1 MSSSVLRL
9 SRRQA
14 LGLAVAGAAGAAGL
28 RMVTLHL
35 GGADAPVA
43 AASAAGPNGAWA
55 NPLGDARALSAHL
68 LRRAGFGYTSAELDA
83 AASMP
88 YAELVD
94 MLVHQTPDPLPQP
107 PKPTDYRSVVQTWY
121 AHMATT
127 KAQFPERMTLFLHGH
142 FTSDYRK
149 ANRRPYVHQQNQT
162 YRTAGLSDLRT
173 LLRAVT
179 YDPLMMEYL
188 DLTRSSA
195 KAPNENYSRELME
208 LYTMGVGSYSEQD
221 VREGARALSGIR
233 VQAVDSTGSTVQTP
247 RPSGKT
253 AAALNQYYAQLA
265 QLAQQGVVFKGV
277 LSVRQ
282 HDQGTK
288 TYLGRT
294 GNLGPEDVIDAI
306 LAKDATATFIA
317 TKALVYF
324 SVPQPSSDY
333 VNRVATAFRASNYD
347 MKTLMRTIFLSD
359 EFKSGAAYR
368 GLVRSPADYMV
379 ATMRALGQPDLAAA
393 AVTSGQ
399 AMDQILYDPPTVA
412 GWPVNGGWVS
422 SSSWLAR
429 LNFAQTVVNRGGT
442 LADPVAA
449 VKTQLDGV
457 VSDDTARVFNASQT
471 VGDRWYALLASPEFH
486 LK

>member
-1 MSSSVLRL
+1 MSSSALRL

-14 LGLAVAGAAGAAGL
+14 LGLAAAGAASAAGL
-28 RMVTLHL
+28 RMVTLNL
-35 GGADAPVA
+35 GGANAPVA
-43 AASAAGPNGAWA
+43 AASAAGPNGAWP
-55 NPLGDARALSAHL
+55 NPLGDARVQSAHL
-68 LRRAGFGYTSAELDA
+68 LRRAGFGYTRAELDA
-83 AASMP
+83 AASLS
-88 YAELVD
+88 YSDLVD
-94 MLVHQTPDPLPQP
+94 MLVQQTPDPLPVP

-121 AHMATT
+121 THMATT
-127 KAQFPERMTLFLHGH
+127 KAQFPERMTLFLHAH

-162 YRTAGLSDLRT
+162 YRTVGLTDLRS

-195 KAPNENYSRELME
+195 TAPNENYSRELME
-208 LYTMGVGSYSEQD
+208 LYTMGVGNYSEQD

-233 VQAVDSTGSTVQTP
+233 VQAVDSSGNKAQLP
-247 RPSGKT
+247 RPTGKSV
-253 AAALNQYYAQLA
+253 AALNQYSTQLG

-277 LSVRQ
+277 LSARQ
-282 HDQGTK
+282 HDQGIK
-288 TYLGRT
+288 TYLGQT
-294 GNLGPEDVIDAI
+294 GNLGPEEVIDAI

-317 TKALVYF
+317 TKALTYF
-324 SVPQPSSDY
+324 SVPQPSNDY
-333 VNRVATAFRASNYD
+333 VGRIATAFRNSTYD

-368 GLVRSPADYMV
+368 ALVRSPADYMV
-379 ATMRALGQPDLAAA
+379 ATMRALGQADLAAS
-393 AVTSGQ
+393 AVTAGQ

-429 LNFAQTVVNRGGT
+429 LNFAQTVINRGGT
-442 LADPVAA
+442 LPDPVAA

-471 VGDRWYALLASPEFH
+471 VSDRWYALLASPEFA